1 MNTARTPSG
10 RREHSPPGRPG
21 PLRRLCAALLALLA
35 ATVTAPEVRARE
47 AVLDLATYPKGE
59 VTIETV
65 KGARHGFRVW
75 IADTSE
81 RQSQGLMYVRDLPA
95 DQGMLFVNR
104 PARPAS
110 FWMKNTYIPLDMVFV
125 SRDGVVTI
133 VAPNAK
139 PMSEETIPGG
149 MAYGVIELNA
159 GVAEKI
165 GLKPGDTVRHPA
177 FRH

>member
-1 MNTARTPSG
+1 MRFW
-10 RREHSPPGRPG
+10 R
-21 PLRRLCAALLALLA
+21 LRAPVAAVLSLLA
-35 ATVTAPEVRARE
+35 AVLLSLSFGTPAARAEALEPLDFVTSTGPHHFNVEV
-47 AVLDLATYPKGE
+47 
-59 VTIETV
+59 
-65 KGARHGFRVW
+65 
-75 IADTSE
+75 ADTPAE
-81 RQSQGLMYVRDLPA
+81 RAKGLMFRRSMPQN
-95 DQGMLFVNR
+95 QGMLFDFHDEV
-104 PARPAS
+104 PIMM
-110 FWMKNTYIPLDMVFV
+110 WMKNTYIPLDMVFV